1 MAWFEDVLTGG
12 VSGLVIGVG
21 AALALPLLGPAAA
34 TGLRPV
40 AKLVIK
46 GGLLAAD
53 WTQDLLTE
61 VEAQWHTLVAEAR
74 AELAAPTATPAADAS
89 TQVLKEAAKEVVQE
103 GAVEL
108 LTEGVKESL

>member
-1 MAWFEDVLTGG
+1 
-12 VSGLVIGVG
+12 VIGVG

-53 WTQDLLTE
+53 WTQDLLTG
-61 VEAQWHTLVAEAR
+61 VE
-74 AELAAPTATPAADAS
+74 
-89 TQVLKEAAKEVVQE
+89 TQCKIWYA
-103 GAVEL
+103 
-108 LTEGVKESL
+108 